1 MSATTSELPT
11 WDLDSLFPGLESEA
25 FLRTWQQVEAQL
37 AELRGFMETHR
48 IGKEGTAKDRGTFL
62 ELVDRLN
69 AFGDTLGPLYAY
81 LVMRVDSN
89 SADSAAR
96 ARLSELEL
104 VYLEFQ
110 KLRPR
115 LQRWLA
121 ELDPEEVQAGEYR
134 LLLEEAR
141 IQAAHMMSEPEET
154 LAAELSLCGGRA
166 WVKLHTH
173 LTSQITAR
181 VNGEE
186 LPISAVRNLA
196 MHPEESVRKAAY
208 QAELQAWEAHRIPL
222 SAALNGYKGEVSTL
236 NRRRG
241 WEDDLAPALFE
252 NRIQRKTLEA
262 LQSVMVASF
271 PYWRRYFAAKA
282 RALGKPQLD
291 WWDLFAPLQV
301 PGGSPRRWSWEEGR
315 SFILGHLA
323 QFSPEAAALARQA
336 FDERWLDAPPRKGK
350 TGGAYCMPVGRG
362 ASRILL
368 NHEDS
373 YESVS
378 TLAHELGHA
387 YHNHCLRE
395 VPYLLRKGPMTLAE
409 TASIMNETVIGE
421 AALKTLPPAE
431 QLGVLEGSL
440 QSAAQVIVDI
450 HSRFLFERAVFAK
463 RRNRELLPE
472 EFCDL
477 MLEAQRAT
485 YGEAL
490 ATYHPYMWA
499 VKGHY
504 YGANFYNFPYAFGLL
519 FGLAL
524 YQRYLSE
531 GQSFLP
537 HYKALLASVG
547 KHRAEELAARF
558 GFDLA
563 SEEFWW
569 EGMRVLLRRIE
580 RFEALLGELWKAH
593 V

>member
-25 FLRTWQQVEAQL
+25 FLQTWRRVEAQL
-37 AELRGFMETHR
+37 AELGSFLEARR
-48 IGKEGTAKDRGTFL
+48 IGKEGAATDRGTFL
-62 ELVDRLN
+62 ELVNRLN
-69 AFGDTLGPLYAY
+69 AFGDTFGPLYAY
-81 LVMRVDSN
+81 LLMRVDSN
-89 SADSAAR
+89 SADAAAQ

-104 VYLEFQ
+104 VYLKFQ

-121 ELDPEEVQAGEYR
+121 GLDPEEVQAGEYR

-154 LAAELSLCGGRA
+154 LAAELSLSGGRA

-173 LTSQITAR
+173 LTSQITAQ

-196 MHPEESVRKAAY
+196 MHPEEAVRKAAY
-208 QAELQAWEAHRIPL
+208 QAELQAWEAHQIPL
-222 SAALNGYKGEVSTL
+222 AAALNGYKGEVSTL

-252 NRIQRKTLEA
+252 NRIERKTLEA

-271 PYWRRYFAAKA
+271 PHWRRYFTAKA
-282 RALGKPQLD
+282 KALGKPQLD
-291 WWDLFAPLQV
+291 WWDLFAPLRV
-301 PGGSPRRWSWEEGR
+301 PGESPRRWSWEEGR
-315 SFILGHLA
+315 SFILAHLA
-323 QFSPEAAALARQA
+323 QFSPEAAALAQRA
-336 FDERWLDAPPRKGK
+336 FDECWLDAPSRKGK
-350 TGGAYCMPVGRG
+350 AGGAYCMPVGQG

-395 VPYLLRKGPMTLAE
+395 VPYLLRQEPMTLAE

-431 QLGVLEGSL
+431 QLGVLEGGL

-472 EFCDL
+472 EFCGL
-477 MLEAQRAT
+477 MFEAQQAT

-531 GQSFLP
+531 GPDFLP
-537 HYKALLASVG
+537 QYKALLASVG
-547 KHRAEELAARF
+547 MHRAEELAARF
-558 GFDLA
+558 GFNLR

-569 EGMRVLLRRIE
+569 EGMRVLLGRIE
-580 RFEALLGELWKAH
+580 RFEALLGQILK
-593 V
+593 VKV